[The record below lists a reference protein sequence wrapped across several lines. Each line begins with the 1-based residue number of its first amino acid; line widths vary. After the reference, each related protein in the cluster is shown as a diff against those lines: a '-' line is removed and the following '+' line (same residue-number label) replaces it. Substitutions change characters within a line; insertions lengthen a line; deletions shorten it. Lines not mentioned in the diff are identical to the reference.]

1 MKKLDKLSN
10 LTLRV
15 GSESL
20 YFDVDEFLNQIK
32 VEKPF
37 VVSATTE
44 ENSNNINL
52 PRFEFFKLMLDTV
65 CGIVED
71 VDDKLGMV
79 SLNKLSVPY
88 KLSLNTLIV
97 PFNKC
102 AESVLFC
109 KGLPIVIV
117 PLPLMFPNVLAV
129 MLPPTVISPPID
141 KVEVA
146 LPLMF
151 PLAVMCPS

>member
-32 VEKPF
+32 VEQPF

-44 ENSNNINL
+44 ESGNNINL

-88 KLSLNTLIV
+88 KLSLNTLI
-97 PFNKC
+97 KYKIIKK
-102 AESVLFC
+102 L
-109 KGLPIVIV
+109 
-117 PLPLMFPNVLAV
+117 
-129 MLPPTVISPPID
+129 
-141 KVEVA
+141 
-146 LPLMF
+146 
-151 PLAVMCPS
+151 

>member
-1 MKKLDKLSN
+1 MKKIDKLSN

-88 KLSLNTLIV
+88 KLSLNTLI
-97 PFNKC
+97 KYKIIKK
-102 AESVLFC
+102 L
-109 KGLPIVIV
+109 
-117 PLPLMFPNVLAV
+117 
-129 MLPPTVISPPID
+129 
-141 KVEVA
+141 
-146 LPLMF
+146 
-151 PLAVMCPS
+151 